1 MKNLYFSPV
10 GELFFSEFVVD
21 IGGVKYLQRGLELV
35 PALEFPYDYIEYSEQ
50 VIKNKEGVVFLLMVK
65 QSGNLPVNYSMVA
78 LTEPRHES
86 IVRKMLNEGDVSYLS
101 FNDSTRH
108 HEVFEAVYMQASD
121 PNYPTDVL
129 SLPDIN
135 RNDLSSC
142 VGLCKELNNQ
152 NFDPTDPLSYSVYDV
167 VDDSFDF
174 TTKEVIFNYVAF
186 SLKERKAEAKHQI
199 DAMLESV
206 LQNEVFVSAIVSVG
220 GQRKRVKIQS
230 DLDTLQEIV
239 QDGVN
244 NGDTFSFADRDDSL
258 DAYWFENIKKSVAQ
272 ELLKAVSDFKLKR
285 SGSFRLEWYGK
296 INHANSISEI
306 QQIINDFSDIENNG
320 SDGWSFENGQLIFN
334 LAQDIDQIKVFAF
347 LPAKTDVT
355 SQFVSG
361 LPDA

>member
-1 MKNLYFSPV
+1 MNNFVRVFVFDVKNN
-10 GELFFSEFVVD
+10 
-21 IGGVKYLQRGLELV
+21 
-35 PALEFPYDYIEYSEQ
+35 
-50 VIKNKEGVVFLLMVK
+50 NKFTG
-65 QSGNLPVNYSMVA
+65 
-78 LTEPRHES
+78 
-86 IVRKMLNEGDVSYLS
+86 
-101 FNDSTRH
+101 
-108 HEVFEAVYMQASD
+108 EVFEVSENLDDDLYNGVRDASQGLFFTIEPLTNEFD
-121 PNYPTDVL
+121 AKKHTAHYQVDIQKWELRDIKLSGVFYQKATGQKFEEVTVKEIDQYTKIPTPKPW
-129 SLPDIN
+129 SFGDI
-135 RNDLSSC
+135 C
-142 VGLCKELNNQ
+142 
-152 NFDPTDPLSYSVYDV
+152 VYDDQQIWSYQSV
-167 VDDSFDF
+167 SKETMSFFKYD
-174 TTKEVIFNYVAF
+174 
-186 SLKERKAEAKHQI
+186 AKHQI

-244 NGDTFSFADRDDSL
+244 NGDTFSFRDRNDSKA
-258 DAYWFENIKKSVAQ
+258 AYWFENIKKSVAQ

-320 SDGWSFENGQLIFN
+320 SEGWFFENGQLTFN